1 MWNIAGI
8 VVCLVSSLYGV
19 GGINLPDG
27 KYRNVNIVIQNTV
40 AENEV
45 LIERIKVII
54 SKYKY

>member
-8 VVCLVSSLYGV
+8 VVCLVSNLYGV
-19 GGINLPDG
+19 GGINLLDG

-54 SKYKY
+54 C